1 MDEMKTQQEDFRDD
15 IDSLQRTIKNF
26 HTWQDIKNHSTVA
39 KSCYEINKSLVALQ
53 DDARKYN
60 SR

>member
-1 MDEMKTQQEDFRDD
+1 MDEMKSQQEDFKDD
-15 IDSLQRTIKNF
+15 IDSLERTIKNF
-26 HTWQDIKNHSTVA
+26 HTWQDIKNHETVA